1 MAASVSRRHTPGLA
15 GRSPTAPLL
24 YPFVASGRM
33 AGPGA
38 GEAVGEGQGRSS
50 IVVDSAKRVS
60 NGDLLSAGA
69 EGWGFYA
76 SVGAGGLVGWGA
88 DHWLGTD
95 PLFLVLGLVAGSGL
109 AFWKLW
115 LYLKGG
121 GK

>member
-1 MAASVSRRHTPGLA
+1 MQASA
-15 GRSPTAPLL
+15 GRSPAAAAGDPAIPSLFYPL
-24 YPFVASGRM
+24 VASGRM
-33 AGPGA
+33 AGT
-38 GEAVGEGQGRSS
+38 GEVDMIGEGQGRSS

-60 NGDLLSAGA
+60 NGDLLTAGA

-88 DHWLGTD
+88 DHFLGTD
-95 PLFLVLGLVAGSGL
+95 PLFLALGLVAGSGL

-121 GK
+121 GQ